1 MLRPLVAHF
10 LKAAMPDTHQAH
22 EMKRSMASDS
32 FQNIFRSIQETSQH
46 MDQRDKRPMAVAE
59 KREEPADTVP
69 AENENL
75 QRREQETV
83 NDRET
88 APQPEANE
96 AREPAENRSA
106 RQPEETKQPAD
117 SSQKENNIQE
127 RINSVL
133 KKVTPASS
141 AAPQGVQE
149 KIEKLASFQGRNLDT
164 LSKADLAQIES
175 LLDSLSKFSIKE
187 SGGDKGLAGS
197 QNAQMANMNIKS
209 EESAQRAPGKTGVK
223 AEARRIKAVKADSAG
238 LASDKETTGK
248 SGDAGQQNITASKDN
263 KKSVKT
269 RAVEV
274 KLHKS
279 EGTEVKLD
287 KAQNS
292 VNGAGESSRVAG
304 PATKA
309 SGQGGNLTG
318 ASAISNNSQSRTM
331 SNAPDQSKSKAASR
345 EQFDRMLIDQIVK
358 KTKINV
364 RPNGVSSMQ
373 IQLDPP
379 NLGKVKMKV
388 NVHDNIVKAIL
399 VAETKEVR
407 GAIESN
413 IDHLKN
419 SLHNQGL
426 KVDQII
432 VTTSEG
438 GFSARNE
445 ELAQS
450 FGQGKNKKDGG
461 SHGLG
466 DQEDQIL
473 ESAVKDEQARARAHD
488 GTLNV
493 VA

>member
-10 LKAAMPDTHQAH
+10 LKEAMPDTHQAH
-22 EMKRSMASDS
+22 EMKRSMANDS
-32 FQNIFRSIQETSQH
+32 FQNIFRSIQETSQQ
-46 MDQRDKRPMAVAE
+46 MGNKRPMAVAAEKAE
-59 KREEPADTVP
+59 KREEPADTAP
-69 AENENL
+69 AGNENL
-75 QRREQETV
+75 QRHEQETV

-88 APQPEANE
+88 TPQPEAHE
-96 AREPAENRSA
+96 ASQTAENSPTR
-106 RQPEETKQPAD
+106 RPEGEAKQPVESGQA
-117 SSQKENNIQE
+117 ENNIKE
-127 RINSVL
+127 RITSVL
-133 KKVTPASS
+133 KKVTSASS
-141 AAPQGVQE
+141 AATQGVQE
-149 KIEKLASFQGRNLDT
+149 KIEKLASFQGRRLDT

-197 QNAQMANMNIKS
+197 QSAQMAKVNTKS
-209 EESAQRAPGKTGVK
+209 EESGSHSPGKTNIK
-223 AEARRIKAVKADSAG
+223 AEAQKIKAVKTDSAG
-238 LASDKETTGK
+238 LAPDKETTGK
-248 SGDAGQQNITASKDN
+248 SGDGAQQSVTGSKNN
-263 KKSVKT
+263 KRSVEGK
-269 RAVEV
+269 AVEV

-279 EGTEVKLD
+279 EGTEVRLN

-292 VNGAGESSRVAG
+292 VNGA
-304 PATKA
+304 
-309 SGQGGNLTG
+309 
-318 ASAISNNSQSRTM
+318 SAMNNNSQSKTM
-331 SNAPDQSKSKAASR
+331 SNVPDQSKSKAASR

-379 NLGKVKMKV
+379 NLGKVNMKV

-407 GAIESN
+407 SAIENN

-419 SLHNQGL
+419 SLQNQGL

-432 VTTSEG
+432 VTTPEG
-438 GFSARNE
+438 GFFSRNE

-450 FGQGKNKKDGG
+450 FGQGKNKRDGG
-461 SHGLG
+461 RHGLG
-466 DQEDQIL
+466 EEEDKNL
-473 ESAVKDEQARARAHD
+473 EGAVKDEQARARAHD
-488 GTLNV
+488 GALNV